1 MGHTACESVSV
12 IFLLKSPSSRIYW
25 NSYWL
30 PLQDKCKSHS
40 LIFTIYQDAAAH
52 FQQEIS
58 LTRTQT
64 PLHLNSIF
72 IVRHSLSSGRREKSC
87 LSRGESWSKRGRWGE
102 REGESKALLARHHGM
117 TKSQMEGRKVG
128 RWKID
133 YEYIKLRPKIFWNEK
148 ENGFTWVL
156 GRPKRW
162 SEQQMAQVYRWLV
175 SCSAVSASSKWGPHV
190 ELQLWPRWAPRA
202 ARWFCKL
209 S

>member
-1 MGHTACESVSV
+1 MWISLSH
-12 IFLLKSPSSRIYW
+12 FPLKSPSSRIYW
-25 NSYWL
+25 NSDWL

-72 IVRHSLSSGRREKSC
+72 IVRRSLSSGRREKSC

-102 REGESKALLARHHGM
+102 ERRASESKALLARHHGM
-117 TKSQMEGRKVG
+117 TKSQIEGRKDG

-133 YEYIKLRPKIFWNEK
+133 YEYAKLHPEIFWNEEK
-148 ENGFTWVL
+148 
-156 GRPKRW
+156 
-162 SEQQMAQVYRWLV
+162 MALLV
-175 SCSAVSASSKWGPHV
+175 A
-190 ELQLWPRWAPRA
+190 
-202 ARWFCKL
+202 
-209 S
+209 

>member
-1 MGHTACESVSV
+1 MWISFSY
-12 IFLLKSPSSRIYW
+12 FLLKSPSSRIYW

-40 LIFTIYQDAAAH
+40 LILTIYQDAAAH

-87 LSRGESWSKRGRWGE
+87 LSRGESWSNRGRWGE
-102 REGESKALLARHHGM
+102 RACKALLARHHGM
-117 TKSQMEGRKVG
+117 TKSQMEERKVG

-133 YEYIKLRPKIFWNEK
+133 YEYTKPPNQKYFGMKKKMAL
-148 ENGFTWVL
+148 L
-156 GRPKRW
+156 GCSW
-162 SEQQMAQVYRWLV
+162 DCATNV
-175 SCSAVSASSKWGPHV
+175 SGEMTS
-190 ELQLWPRWAPRA
+190 
-202 ARWFCKL
+202 
-209 S
+209 

>member
-12 IFLLKSPSSRIYW
+12 IFLLKSPSSGIYW

-72 IVRHSLSSGRREKSC
+72 IVRHSLSSERREKSF
-87 LSRGESWSKRGRWGE
+87 LSRGESWSKRGRGE
-102 REGESKALLARHHGM
+102 RERETEQSTIGKASWDDKKPNR
-117 TKSQMEGRKVG
+117 RKECRY

-133 YEYIKLRPKIFWNEK
+133 YEYIKLRPKIFWIER
-148 ENGFTWVL
+148 EDGFI
-156 GRPKRW
+156 
-162 SEQQMAQVYRWLV
+162 
-175 SCSAVSASSKWGPHV
+175 
-190 ELQLWPRWAPRA
+190 
-202 ARWFCKL
+202 
-209 S
+209 

>member
-12 IFLLKSPSSRIYW
+12 ILLLKSPSSRIYW

-72 IVRHSLSSGRREKSC
+72 IVRPSLSSGRREKSC

-102 REGESKALLARHHGM
+102 REGERESKSLLARHHGM

-133 YEYIKLRPKIFWNEK
+133 DEYTKLQPKIFWNEK

-156 GRPKRW
+156 ERPKRC
-162 SEQQMAQVYRWLV
+162 SEQQMAEVDRRLV
-175 SCSAVSASSKWGPHV
+175 NCGTVSATCKWALHV
-190 ELQLWPRWAPRA
+190 KQQLWPWCAPQVA
-202 ARWFCKL
+202 LWV
-209 S
+209 

>member
-1 MGHTACESVSV
+1 MGISTAWDTERVNPSQS
-12 IFLLKSPSSRIYW
+12 FSLLKSPSSRIYS

-72 IVRHSLSSGRREKSC
+72 IVRHSLSSGRGEKSC

-102 REGESKALLARHHGM
+102 SKALLARHRGM
-117 TKSQMEGRKVG
+117 TKCQMEGRKVG
-128 RWKID
+128 RWKIA
-133 YEYIKLRPKIFWNEK
+133 YEYIKLRAKIFWIEK
-148 ENGFTWVL
+148 GNGFTRGSSGDL
-156 GRPKRW
+156 KDGESNTCGGR
-162 SEQQMAQVYRWLV
+162 L
-175 SCSAVSASSKWGPHV
+175 
-190 ELQLWPRWAPRA
+190 
-202 ARWFCKL
+202 
-209 S
+209 

>member
-87 LSRGESWSKRGRWGE
+87 LSRGESWSRRGRWGE
-102 REGESKALLARHHGM
+102 GENAKHYWQGIIGWQKCQVEGS
-117 TKSQMEGRKVG
+117 KVG
-128 RWKID
+128 RWKNRLWIHQAPTRNIL
-133 YEYIKLRPKIFWNEK
+133 EWKTKWQQTASRETQKTARATNGSGKLMLD
-148 ENGFTWVL
+148 T
-156 GRPKRW
+156 
-162 SEQQMAQVYRWLV
+162 
-175 SCSAVSASSKWGPHV
+175 CSTSRREFRYK
-190 ELQLWPRWAPRA
+190 RA
-202 ARWFCKL
+202 AAQIMMRFSSGTL
-209 S
+209 NF